1 MHRADLRPWVLILP
15 LSVSPI
21 PGEKIEGLRGASQ
34 GIGTGSICHHPELVI
49 PGQYFIKTLR
59 RAGEDFQASHI
70 VLSPMSSTSKNTGPG
85 IRPDLNQVRERLEQ
99 REELLS
105 PFAARSVE
113 AVRAV
118 TEEGD
123 PSPVR
128 TAFQRDRDRIIHTNS
143 FRRLKHKS
151 QVFVAPVGDHFTTR
165 LTHVIEVSQVG
176 RTIARAL
183 NLNEDLVEA
192 IALGHDLGH
201 TPFGHIGEGALD
213 QLLTGGF
220 HHSRQS
226 VRLVTLLEKDG
237 RGLNLTGDVVDGIRD
252 HSKPEGNFLSREAV
266 AGLTLEAQVVR
277 ISDALA
283 YLAHDILDAL
293 RSEFIRIEDLPAD
306 AIGVLGERHSQRVN
320 TVIED
325 VIESSWDCTGEV
337 GAGAGQAGKD
347 DTPWIRMSD
356 ELGSI
361 VTELRSFMFERF
373 YHPISNSVQGRKAAA
388 IVGALF
394 EHFNREPGEIPAWL
408 RDLSGST
415 ERAAAD
421 YVCGMT
427 DNFALNLAERICPG
441 LSGDVFKG
449 RI

>member
-1 MHRADLRPWVLILP
+1 M
-15 LSVSPI
+15 S
-21 PGEKIEGLRGASQ
+21 
-34 GIGTGSICHHPELVI
+34 TTPE
-49 PGQYFIKTLR
+49 
-59 RAGEDFQASHI
+59 
-70 VLSPMSSTSKNTGPG
+70 NTKQKSE
-85 IRPDLNQVRERLEQ
+85 PDLALVRQRLER

-105 PFAARSVE
+105 LFASRSVD
-113 AVRAV
+113 AVRAIS
-118 TEEGD
+118 EEGD

-176 RTIARAL
+176 RTIARGL

-192 IALGHDLGH
+192 IGLGHDLGH
-201 TPFGHIGEGALD
+201 TPFGHIGEGVLN
-213 QLLTGGF
+213 QVLPGGF

-237 RGLNLTGDVVDGIRD
+237 KGLNLTGHVVDGIRD
-252 HSKPEGNFLSREAV
+252 HSKPEGEFLSREAV
-266 AGLTLEAQVVR
+266 ADLTLEAQIVR

-293 RSEFIRIEDLPAD
+293 RSGFISLEDLPAD
-306 AIGVLGERHSQRVN
+306 AIEMLGERHSQRVN

-325 VIESSWDCTGEV
+325 VIGSSWDCVGEA
-337 GAGAGQAGKD
+337 AGEGRQTTAD
-347 DTPWIRMSD
+347 DVPWIRMSD
-356 ELGSI
+356 ELGKI
-361 VTELRSFMFERF
+361 VTELRVFMFERF
-373 YHPISNSVQGRKAAA
+373 YHRISNSVQGRKAAA
-388 IVGALF
+388 IVGVLF
-394 EHFNREPGEIPAWL
+394 EHFNRQPDNIPNRL
-408 RDLSGST
+408 RELSEST

-421 YVCGMT
+421 FVCGMT
-427 DNFALNLAERICPG
+427 DNFALNMAEQISPG

>member
-1 MHRADLRPWVLILP
+1 
-15 LSVSPI
+15 
-21 PGEKIEGLRGASQ
+21 
-34 GIGTGSICHHPELVI
+34 
-49 PGQYFIKTLR
+49 
-59 RAGEDFQASHI
+59 
-70 VLSPMSSTSKNTGPG
+70 MSTTSENTKQQSE
-85 IRPDLNQVRERLEQ
+85 PDLALVRQRLER

-105 PFAARSVE
+105 PFASRSVD
-113 AVRAV
+113 AVRAIS
-118 TEEGD
+118 EEGD

-151 QVFVAPVGDHFTTR
+151 QVFVAPIGDHFTTR

-176 RTIARAL
+176 RTIARGL

-192 IALGHDLGH
+192 IGLGHDLGH
-201 TPFGHIGEGALD
+201 TPFGHIGEGVLN
-213 QLLTGGF
+213 QVLPGGF

-237 RGLNLTGDVVDGIRD
+237 KGLNLTGHVIDGIRD
-252 HSKPEGNFLSREAV
+252 HSKPEGEFLSREAV
-266 AGLTLEAQVVR
+266 ADLTLEAQIVR

-293 RSEFIRIEDLPAD
+293 RSGFISLEDLPAD
-306 AIGVLGERHSQRVN
+306 AIEMLGERHSQRVN

-325 VIESSWDCTGEV
+325 VIGSSWDCVGEA
-337 GAGAGQAGKD
+337 AGEGGQTTAD
-347 DTPWIRMSD
+347 DMPWIRMSD
-356 ELGSI
+356 ELGKI
-361 VTELRSFMFERF
+361 VTDLRVFMFERF
-373 YHPISNSVQGRKAAA
+373 YHRISNSVQGRKAAA
-388 IVGALF
+388 IVGVLF
-394 EHFNREPGEIPAWL
+394 DHFNRQPDNIPNRL
-408 RDLSGST
+408 RELSEST

-421 YVCGMT
+421 FVCGMT
-427 DNFALNLAERICPG
+427 DNFALNMAEQISPG

>member
-1 MHRADLRPWVLILP
+1 M
-15 LSVSPI
+15 S
-21 PGEKIEGLRGASQ
+21 
-34 GIGTGSICHHPELVI
+34 TTPE
-49 PGQYFIKTLR
+49 
-59 RAGEDFQASHI
+59 
-70 VLSPMSSTSKNTGPG
+70 NTKQKSE
-85 IRPDLNQVRERLEQ
+85 PDLALVRQRLER

-105 PFAARSVE
+105 LFASRSVD
-113 AVRAV
+113 AVRAIS
-118 TEEGD
+118 EEGD

-176 RTIARAL
+176 RTIARGL

-192 IALGHDLGH
+192 IGLGHDLGH
-201 TPFGHIGEGALD
+201 TPFGHIGEGVLN
-213 QLLTGGF
+213 QVLPGGF

-237 RGLNLTGDVVDGIRD
+237 KGLNLTGHVVDGIRD
-252 HSKPEGNFLSREAV
+252 HSKPEGEFLSREAV
-266 AGLTLEAQVVR
+266 ADLTLEAQIVR

-293 RSEFIRIEDLPAD
+293 RSGFISLEDLPAD
-306 AIGVLGERHSQRVN
+306 ATEMLGERHSQRVN

-325 VIESSWDCTGEV
+325 VIGSSWDCVGEV
-337 GAGAGQAGKD
+337 AGEGGQTTAD
-347 DTPWIRMSD
+347 DVPWIRMSD
-356 ELGSI
+356 ELGKI
-361 VTELRSFMFERF
+361 ITDLRVFMFERF
-373 YHPISNSVQGRKAAA
+373 YHRISNSVQGRKAAA
-388 IVGALF
+388 IVGVLF
-394 EHFNREPGEIPAWL
+394 EHFNRQPDNIPNRL
-408 RDLSGST
+408 RELSEST

-421 YVCGMT
+421 FVCGMT
-427 DNFALNLAERICPG
+427 DNFALNMAEQISPG

>member
-1 MHRADLRPWVLILP
+1 M
-15 LSVSPI
+15 S
-21 PGEKIEGLRGASQ
+21 
-34 GIGTGSICHHPELVI
+34 TTPE
-49 PGQYFIKTLR
+49 
-59 RAGEDFQASHI
+59 
-70 VLSPMSSTSKNTGPG
+70 NTKQKSE
-85 IRPDLNQVRERLEQ
+85 PDLALVRQRLER

-105 PFAARSVE
+105 PFASRSVD
-113 AVRAV
+113 AVRAIS
-118 TEEGD
+118 EEGD

-176 RTIARAL
+176 RTIARGL

-192 IALGHDLGH
+192 IGLGHDLGH
-201 TPFGHIGEGALD
+201 TPFGHIGEGVLN
-213 QLLTGGF
+213 QVLPGGF

-237 RGLNLTGDVVDGIRD
+237 KGLNLTGHVVDGIRD
-252 HSKPEGNFLSREAV
+252 HSKPEGEFLSREAV
-266 AGLTLEAQVVR
+266 ADLTLEAQIVR

-293 RSEFIRIEDLPAD
+293 RSGFISLEDLPAD
-306 AIGVLGERHSQRVN
+306 AIEMLGERHSQRVN

-325 VIESSWDCTGEV
+325 VIGSSWDCVGEA
-337 GAGAGQAGKD
+337 AGEGGQTTAD
-347 DTPWIRMSD
+347 DMPWIRMSD
-356 ELGSI
+356 ELGKI
-361 VTELRSFMFERF
+361 VTELRVFMFERF
-373 YHPISNSVQGRKAAA
+373 YHRISNSVQGRKAAA
-388 IVGALF
+388 IVGVLF
-394 EHFNREPGEIPAWL
+394 EHFNRQPDNIPNRL
-408 RDLSGST
+408 RELSEST

-421 YVCGMT
+421 FVCGMT
-427 DNFALNLAERICPG
+427 DNFALNMAEQISPG

>member
-1 MHRADLRPWVLILP
+1 M
-15 LSVSPI
+15 S
-21 PGEKIEGLRGASQ
+21 
-34 GIGTGSICHHPELVI
+34 TTPE
-49 PGQYFIKTLR
+49 
-59 RAGEDFQASHI
+59 
-70 VLSPMSSTSKNTGPG
+70 NTKQKSE
-85 IRPDLNQVRERLEQ
+85 PDLALVRQRLEL

-105 PFAARSVE
+105 LFASRSVD
-113 AVRAV
+113 AVRAIS
-118 TEEGD
+118 EEGD

-176 RTIARAL
+176 RTIARGL

-192 IALGHDLGH
+192 IGLGHDLGH
-201 TPFGHIGEGALD
+201 TPFGHIGEGVLN
-213 QLLTGGF
+213 QVLPGGF

-237 RGLNLTGDVVDGIRD
+237 KGLNLTGHVVDGIRD
-252 HSKPEGNFLSREAV
+252 HSKPEGEFLSKEAV
-266 AGLTLEAQVVR
+266 ADLTLEAQIVR

-293 RSEFIRIEDLPAD
+293 RSGFISLEDLPAD
-306 AIGVLGERHSQRVN
+306 ATEMLGERHSQRVN

-325 VIESSWDCTGEV
+325 VIGSSWDCVGEAVGEV
-337 GAGAGQAGKD
+337 GQTTAD
-347 DTPWIRMSD
+347 DVPWIRMSD
-356 ELGSI
+356 ELGKI
-361 VTELRSFMFERF
+361 VTELRVFMFERF
-373 YHPISNSVQGRKAAA
+373 YHRISNSVQGRKAAA
-388 IVGALF
+388 IVGVLF
-394 EHFNREPGEIPAWL
+394 EHFNRQPDNIPNRL
-408 RDLSGST
+408 RELSEST

-421 YVCGMT
+421 FVCGMT
-427 DNFALNLAERICPG
+427 DNFALNMAEQISPG

>member
-1 MHRADLRPWVLILP
+1 M
-15 LSVSPI
+15 S
-21 PGEKIEGLRGASQ
+21 
-34 GIGTGSICHHPELVI
+34 TTPE
-49 PGQYFIKTLR
+49 
-59 RAGEDFQASHI
+59 
-70 VLSPMSSTSKNTGPG
+70 NTKQKSE
-85 IRPDLNQVRERLEQ
+85 PDLALVRQRLER

-105 PFAARSVE
+105 LFASRSVD
-113 AVRAV
+113 AVRAIS
-118 TEEGD
+118 EEGD

-176 RTIARAL
+176 RTIARGL

-192 IALGHDLGH
+192 IGLGHDLGH
-201 TPFGHIGEGALD
+201 TPFGHIGEGVLN
-213 QLLTGGF
+213 QVLPGGF

-237 RGLNLTGDVVDGIRD
+237 KGLNLTGHVVDGIRD
-252 HSKPEGNFLSREAV
+252 HSKPEGEFLSKEAV
-266 AGLTLEAQVVR
+266 ADLTLEAQIVR

-293 RSEFIRIEDLPAD
+293 RSGFISLEDLPAD
-306 AIGVLGERHSQRVN
+306 ATEMLGERHSQRVN

-325 VIESSWDCTGEV
+325 VIGSSWDCVGEAVGEV
-337 GAGAGQAGKD
+337 GQTTAD
-347 DTPWIRMSD
+347 DVPWIRMSD
-356 ELGSI
+356 ELGKI
-361 VTELRSFMFERF
+361 VTELRVFMFERF
-373 YHPISNSVQGRKAAA
+373 YHRISNSVQGRKAAA
-388 IVGALF
+388 IVGVLF
-394 EHFNREPGEIPAWL
+394 EHFNRQPDNIPNRL
-408 RDLSGST
+408 RELSEST

-421 YVCGMT
+421 FVCGMT
-427 DNFALNLAERICPG
+427 DNFALNMAEQISPG

>member
-1 MHRADLRPWVLILP
+1 M
-15 LSVSPI
+15 S
-21 PGEKIEGLRGASQ
+21 
-34 GIGTGSICHHPELVI
+34 TTPE
-49 PGQYFIKTLR
+49 
-59 RAGEDFQASHI
+59 
-70 VLSPMSSTSKNTGPG
+70 NTKQKSE
-85 IRPDLNQVRERLEQ
+85 PDLALVRQRLER

-105 PFAARSVE
+105 LFASRSVD
-113 AVRAV
+113 AVRAIS
-118 TEEGD
+118 EEGD

-176 RTIARAL
+176 RTIARGL

-192 IALGHDLGH
+192 IGLGHDLGH
-201 TPFGHIGEGALD
+201 TPFGHIGEGVLN
-213 QLLTGGF
+213 QVLPGGF

-226 VRLVTLLEKDG
+226 VRVVTLLEKDG
-237 RGLNLTGDVVDGIRD
+237 KGLNLTGHVIDGIRD
-252 HSKPEGNFLSREAV
+252 HSKPEGEFLSREAV
-266 AGLTLEAQVVR
+266 ADLTLEAQIVR

-293 RSEFIRIEDLPAD
+293 RSGFISLEDLPAD
-306 AIGVLGERHSQRVN
+306 AIEMLGERHSQRVN

-325 VIESSWDCTGEV
+325 VIGSSWDCVGEA
-337 GAGAGQAGKD
+337 AGEGGQTTAD
-347 DTPWIRMSD
+347 DMPWIRMSD
-356 ELGSI
+356 DLGKI
-361 VTELRSFMFERF
+361 VTDLRVFMFERF
-373 YHPISNSVQGRKAAA
+373 YHRISNSVQGRKAAA
-388 IVGALF
+388 IVGVLF
-394 EHFNREPGEIPAWL
+394 EHFNRQPDNIPNRL
-408 RDLSGST
+408 RELSEST

-421 YVCGMT
+421 FVCGMT
-427 DNFALNLAERICPG
+427 DNFALNMAEQIGPG

>member
-1 MHRADLRPWVLILP
+1 M
-15 LSVSPI
+15 S
-21 PGEKIEGLRGASQ
+21 
-34 GIGTGSICHHPELVI
+34 TTPE
-49 PGQYFIKTLR
+49 
-59 RAGEDFQASHI
+59 
-70 VLSPMSSTSKNTGPG
+70 NTKQKSE
-85 IRPDLNQVRERLEQ
+85 PDLALVRQRLER

-105 PFAARSVE
+105 LFASRSVD
-113 AVRAV
+113 AVRAIS
-118 TEEGD
+118 EEGD

-176 RTIARAL
+176 RTIARGL

-192 IALGHDLGH
+192 IGLGHDLGH
-201 TPFGHIGEGALD
+201 TPFGHIGEGVLN
-213 QLLTGGF
+213 QVLPGGF

-226 VRLVTLLEKDG
+226 VRVVTLLEKDG
-237 RGLNLTGDVVDGIRD
+237 KGLNLTGHVVDGIRD
-252 HSKPEGNFLSREAV
+252 HSKPEGEFLSREAV
-266 AGLTLEAQVVR
+266 ADLTLEGQIVR

-293 RSEFIRIEDLPAD
+293 RSGFISLEDLPAD
-306 AIGVLGERHSQRVN
+306 AIEMLGERHSQRVN

-325 VIESSWDCTGEV
+325 VIGSSWDCVGEA
-337 GAGAGQAGKD
+337 AGEGGQTTAD
-347 DTPWIRMSD
+347 DVPWIRMSD
-356 ELGSI
+356 ELGKI
-361 VTELRSFMFERF
+361 VTDLRVFMFERF
-373 YHPISNSVQGRKAAA
+373 YHRISNSVQGRKAAA
-388 IVGALF
+388 IVGVLF
-394 EHFNREPGEIPAWL
+394 EHFNRQPDNIPNRL
-408 RDLSGST
+408 RELSEST

-421 YVCGMT
+421 FVCGMT
-427 DNFALNLAERICPG
+427 DNFALNMAEQISPG

>member
-1 MHRADLRPWVLILP
+1 M
-15 LSVSPI
+15 S
-21 PGEKIEGLRGASQ
+21 
-34 GIGTGSICHHPELVI
+34 TTPE
-49 PGQYFIKTLR
+49 
-59 RAGEDFQASHI
+59 
-70 VLSPMSSTSKNTGPG
+70 NTKQKSE
-85 IRPDLNQVRERLEQ
+85 PDLALVRQRLER

-105 PFAARSVE
+105 PFASRSVD
-113 AVRAV
+113 AVRAIS
-118 TEEGD
+118 EEGD

-151 QVFVAPVGDHFTTR
+151 QVFVAPIGDHFTTR

-176 RTIARAL
+176 RTIARGL

-192 IALGHDLGH
+192 IGLGHDLGH
-201 TPFGHIGEGALD
+201 TPFGHIGEGVLN
-213 QLLTGGF
+213 QVLPGGF

-237 RGLNLTGDVVDGIRD
+237 KGLNLTGHVVDGIRD
-252 HSKPEGNFLSREAV
+252 HSKPEGEFLSREAV
-266 AGLTLEAQVVR
+266 ADLTLEAQIVR

-293 RSEFIRIEDLPAD
+293 RSGFISLEDLPAD
-306 AIGVLGERHSQRVN
+306 AIEMLGERHSQRVN

-325 VIESSWDCTGEV
+325 VIGSSWDCVGEA
-337 GAGAGQAGKD
+337 AGEGGQTTAD
-347 DTPWIRMSD
+347 DMPWIRMSD
-356 ELGSI
+356 ELGKI
-361 VTELRSFMFERF
+361 VTDLRVFMFERF
-373 YHPISNSVQGRKAAA
+373 YHRISNSVQGRKAAA
-388 IVGALF
+388 IVGVLF
-394 EHFNREPGEIPAWL
+394 EHFNRQPDNIPNRL
-408 RDLSGST
+408 RELSEST

-421 YVCGMT
+421 FVCGMT
-427 DNFALNLAERICPG
+427 DNFALNMAEQISPG

>member
-1 MHRADLRPWVLILP
+1 M
-15 LSVSPI
+15 S
-21 PGEKIEGLRGASQ
+21 
-34 GIGTGSICHHPELVI
+34 TTPENTKQKSEPNLALVR
-49 PGQYFIKTLR
+49 Q
-59 RAGEDFQASHI
+59 
-70 VLSPMSSTSKNTGPG
+70 
-85 IRPDLNQVRERLEQ
+85 RLER

-105 PFAARSVE
+105 LFASRSVD
-113 AVRAV
+113 AVRAIS
-118 TEEGD
+118 EEGD

-176 RTIARAL
+176 RTIARGL

-192 IALGHDLGH
+192 IGLGHDLGH
-201 TPFGHIGEGALD
+201 TPFGHIGEGVLN
-213 QLLTGGF
+213 QVLPGGF

-237 RGLNLTGDVVDGIRD
+237 KGLNLTGHVVDGIRD
-252 HSKPEGNFLSREAV
+252 HSKPEGEFLSREAV
-266 AGLTLEAQVVR
+266 ADLTLEAQIVR

-293 RSEFIRIEDLPAD
+293 RSGFISLEDLPAD
-306 AIGVLGERHSQRVN
+306 AIEMLGERHSQRVN

-325 VIESSWDCTGEV
+325 VIGSSWDCVGEA
-337 GAGAGQAGKD
+337 AGEGGQTTAD
-347 DTPWIRMSD
+347 DVPWIRMSD
-356 ELGSI
+356 ELGKI
-361 VTELRSFMFERF
+361 VTDLRVFMFERF
-373 YHPISNSVQGRKAAA
+373 YHRISNSVQGRKAAV
-388 IVGALF
+388 IVGVLF
-394 EHFNREPGEIPAWL
+394 EHFNRQPDNIPNRL
-408 RDLSGST
+408 RELSEST

-421 YVCGMT
+421 FVCGMT
-427 DNFALNLAERICPG
+427 DNFALNMAEQISPG

>member
-1 MHRADLRPWVLILP
+1 M
-15 LSVSPI
+15 S
-21 PGEKIEGLRGASQ
+21 
-34 GIGTGSICHHPELVI
+34 TTPE
-49 PGQYFIKTLR
+49 
-59 RAGEDFQASHI
+59 
-70 VLSPMSSTSKNTGPG
+70 NTKQKSE
-85 IRPDLNQVRERLEQ
+85 PDLALVRQRLER

-105 PFAARSVE
+105 LFASRSVD
-113 AVRAV
+113 AVRAIS
-118 TEEGD
+118 EEGD

-176 RTIARAL
+176 RTIARGL

-192 IALGHDLGH
+192 IGLGHDLGH
-201 TPFGHIGEGALD
+201 TPFGHIGEGVLN
-213 QLLTGGF
+213 QVLPGGF

-237 RGLNLTGDVVDGIRD
+237 KGLNLTGHVIDGIRD
-252 HSKPEGNFLSREAV
+252 HSKPEGEFLSREAV
-266 AGLTLEAQVVR
+266 PDLTLEAQIVR

-293 RSEFIRIEDLPAD
+293 RSGFISLEDLPAD
-306 AIGVLGERHSQRVN
+306 AIEMLGERHSQRVN

-325 VIESSWDCTGEV
+325 VIGSSWDCVGEA
-337 GAGAGQAGKD
+337 AGEGGQTTAD
-347 DTPWIRMSD
+347 DVPWIRMSD
-356 ELGSI
+356 ELGKI
-361 VTELRSFMFERF
+361 VTELRVFMFERF
-373 YHPISNSVQGRKAAA
+373 YHRISNSVQGRKAAA
-388 IVGALF
+388 IVGVLF
-394 EHFNREPGEIPAWL
+394 EHFNRQPDNIPNRL
-408 RDLSGST
+408 RELSEST

-421 YVCGMT
+421 FVCGMT
-427 DNFALNLAERICPG
+427 DNFALNMAEQISPG

>member
-1 MHRADLRPWVLILP
+1 M
-15 LSVSPI
+15 S
-21 PGEKIEGLRGASQ
+21 
-34 GIGTGSICHHPELVI
+34 TTPE
-49 PGQYFIKTLR
+49 
-59 RAGEDFQASHI
+59 
-70 VLSPMSSTSKNTGPG
+70 NTKQKSE
-85 IRPDLNQVRERLEQ
+85 PDLALVRQRLER

-105 PFAARSVE
+105 PFASRSVD
-113 AVRAV
+113 AVRAIS
-118 TEEGD
+118 EEGD

-176 RTIARAL
+176 RTIARGL

-192 IALGHDLGH
+192 IGLGHDLGH
-201 TPFGHIGEGALD
+201 TPFGHIGEGVLN
-213 QLLTGGF
+213 QVLPGGF

-237 RGLNLTGDVVDGIRD
+237 KGLNLTGHVVDGIRD
-252 HSKPEGNFLSREAV
+252 HSKPEGEFLSREAV
-266 AGLTLEAQVVR
+266 ADLTLEAQIVR

-293 RSEFIRIEDLPAD
+293 RSGFISLEDLPAD
-306 AIGVLGERHSQRVN
+306 AIEMLGERHSQRVN

-325 VIESSWDCTGEV
+325 VIGSSWDCVGEA
-337 GAGAGQAGKD
+337 AGEGGQTTAD
-347 DTPWIRMSD
+347 DVPWIRMSD
-356 ELGSI
+356 ELGKI
-361 VTELRSFMFERF
+361 VTELRVFMFERF
-373 YHPISNSVQGRKAAA
+373 YHRISNSVQGRKAAA
-388 IVGALF
+388 IVGVLF
-394 EHFNREPGEIPAWL
+394 EHFNRQPDNIPNRL
-408 RDLSGST
+408 RELSEST

-421 YVCGMT
+421 FVCGMT
-427 DNFALNLAERICPG
+427 DNFALNMAEQISPG

>member
-1 MHRADLRPWVLILP
+1 M
-15 LSVSPI
+15 S
-21 PGEKIEGLRGASQ
+21 
-34 GIGTGSICHHPELVI
+34 TTPE
-49 PGQYFIKTLR
+49 
-59 RAGEDFQASHI
+59 
-70 VLSPMSSTSKNTGPG
+70 NTKQKSE
-85 IRPDLNQVRERLEQ
+85 PDLALVRQRLER

-105 PFAARSVE
+105 LFASRSVD
-113 AVRAV
+113 AVRAIS
-118 TEEGD
+118 EEGD

-176 RTIARAL
+176 RTIARGL

-192 IALGHDLGH
+192 IGLGHDLGH
-201 TPFGHIGEGALD
+201 TPFGHIGEGVLN
-213 QLLTGGF
+213 QVLPGGF

-226 VRLVTLLEKDG
+226 VRVVTLLEKDG
-237 RGLNLTGDVVDGIRD
+237 KGLNLTGHVVDGIRD
-252 HSKPEGNFLSREAV
+252 HSKPEGEFLSREAV
-266 AGLTLEAQVVR
+266 ADLTLEAQIVR

-293 RSEFIRIEDLPAD
+293 RSGFISLEDLPAD
-306 AIGVLGERHSQRVN
+306 AIEMLGERHSQRVN

-325 VIESSWDCTGEV
+325 VIGSSWDCVGEA
-337 GAGAGQAGKD
+337 AGEGGQTTAD
-347 DTPWIRMSD
+347 DVPWIRMSD
-356 ELGSI
+356 ELGKI
-361 VTELRSFMFERF
+361 VTDLRVFMFERF
-373 YHPISNSVQGRKAAA
+373 YHRISNSVQGRKAAA
-388 IVGALF
+388 IVGVLF
-394 EHFNREPGEIPAWL
+394 EHFNRQPDNIPNRL
-408 RDLSGST
+408 RELSEST

-421 YVCGMT
+421 FVCGMT
-427 DNFALNLAERICPG
+427 DNFALNMAEQISPG

>member
-1 MHRADLRPWVLILP
+1 M
-15 LSVSPI
+15 S
-21 PGEKIEGLRGASQ
+21 
-34 GIGTGSICHHPELVI
+34 TTPE
-49 PGQYFIKTLR
+49 
-59 RAGEDFQASHI
+59 
-70 VLSPMSSTSKNTGPG
+70 NTKQKSE
-85 IRPDLNQVRERLEQ
+85 PDLALVRQRLER

-105 PFAARSVE
+105 PFASRSVD
-113 AVRAV
+113 AVRAIS
-118 TEEGD
+118 EEGD

-176 RTIARAL
+176 RTIARGL

-192 IALGHDLGH
+192 IGLGHDLGH
-201 TPFGHIGEGALD
+201 TPFGHIGEGVLN
-213 QLLTGGF
+213 QVLPGGF

-237 RGLNLTGDVVDGIRD
+237 KGLNLTGHVVDGIRD
-252 HSKPEGNFLSREAV
+252 HSKPEGEFLSREAV
-266 AGLTLEAQVVR
+266 ADLTLEAQIVR

-293 RSEFIRIEDLPAD
+293 RSGFISLADLPAD
-306 AIGVLGERHSQRVN
+306 ATEMLGERHSQRVN

-325 VIESSWDCTGEV
+325 VIGSSWDCVGEA
-337 GAGAGQAGKD
+337 AGEGGQTTAD
-347 DTPWIRMSD
+347 DVPWIRMSD
-356 ELGSI
+356 ELGKI
-361 VTELRSFMFERF
+361 VTELRVFMFERF
-373 YHPISNSVQGRKAAA
+373 YHRISNSVQGRKAAA
-388 IVGALF
+388 IVGVLF
-394 EHFNREPGEIPAWL
+394 EHFNRQPDNIPNRL
-408 RDLSGST
+408 RELSEST

-421 YVCGMT
+421 FVCGMT
-427 DNFALNLAERICPG
+427 DNFALNMAEQISPG